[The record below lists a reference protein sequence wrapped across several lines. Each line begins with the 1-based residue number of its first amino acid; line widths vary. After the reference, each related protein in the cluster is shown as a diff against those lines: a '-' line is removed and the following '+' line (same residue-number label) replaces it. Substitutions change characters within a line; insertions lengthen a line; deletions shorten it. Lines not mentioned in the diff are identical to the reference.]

1 MNGFISLHRRIIEW
15 EWYTEPDTFRVFIHL
30 LMMANYA
37 PAKVRGVNVARGQ
50 HITSTVKLVEMLN
63 MSFSKVRK
71 ALKRLRE
78 GGEIILENP
87 SNRFSL
93 VTIVKYDAYQ
103 ISPEELVKQ
112 NASKTDAEDIQTSP
126 NNKDNNN
133 NKENNEINIVDII
146 NVHDWKTIYL
156 QDQKLIKEFCRHH
169 NLDIKIF
176 QEELDSFVIHR
187 MNSSTTTDKGTEFSR
202 HFRNFIRKRIDMKTK
217 DGKVKSNYSKQAF

>member
-37 PAKVRGVNVARGQ
+37 PAKVRGVQVARGQ
-50 HITSTVKLVEMLN
+50 HITSTVKLVETLN

-78 GGEIILENP
+78 GGEINIENP

-103 ISPEELVKQ
+103 ISTDELVKLTS
-112 NASKTDAEDIQTSP
+112 SKTDAENNQTST

-133 NKENNEINIVDII
+133 NKENNENNIVDII
-146 NVHDWKTIYL
+146 NVHEWKTIYL
-156 QDQKLIKEFCRHH
+156 QDKILIKEFCKHYK
-169 NLDIKIF
+169 LSAKVFKSEIDG
-176 QEELDSFVIHR
+176 FVIHR

-202 HFRNFIRKRIDMKTK
+202 HFKNFVRKRIEMKTE

>member
-30 LMMANYA
+30 LMMANHA
-37 PAKVRGVNVARGQ
+37 PAKVRGREVARGQ
-50 HITSTVKLVEMLN
+50 HMTSTIKLVEMLN

-78 GGEIILENP
+78 GGEIIVENP

-93 VTIVKYDAYQ
+93 VTIVKYDTYQ
-103 ISPEELVKQ
+103 ISPEQLVKQ
-112 NASKTDAEDIQTSP
+112 KTSKTETENNQTSP
-126 NNKDNNN
+126 NNNDNNN

-146 NVHDWKTIYL
+146 NVHDWKKIYL
-156 QDQKLIKEFCRHH
+156 QDKKLIDAICKSYK
-169 NLDIKIF
+169 LDQNTF
-176 QEELDSFVIHR
+176 QSEIDNFVIHR

-202 HFRNFIRKRIDMKTK
+202 HFKNFIRKRIEMKTEN
-217 DGKVKSNYSKQAF
+217 GKVKSNYSKQAF